1 MNKDFFMGLI
11 YYDYEFKSSKYQELW
26 KDELENTISNMQKYY
41 KNRMSLNAILSIF
54 KKVFHITPIT
64 LKTDLS
70 LNKRYLRRLAIYL
83 LLTYS
88 FEEKEKIALEFQIS
102 LNELEQFEN
111 IDIGFTNDIK
121 TFFDYFKN
129 DYLLE
134 RKSNLAFQEE
144 ISLNLTDGVLKQ
156 IDKILST

>member
-1 MNKDFFMGLI
+1 MGRI
-11 YYDYEFKSSKYQELW
+11 YYNYEFKSPKYQELW
-26 KDELENTISNMQKYY
+26 KDELQNTISNMQKYY

-70 LNKRYLRRLAIYL
+70 LNKRYLRTLAIYL